1 MDGYLGMIMGWAPNY
16 APRGWMFCH
25 GQILPVQQFTA
36 LFSLLGTT
44 YGGDGRTTFMLPDLR
59 GRIPVGA
66 GQGPGTRFYE
76 QGASLGSETV
86 ALDVHHLP
94 AHSHAA
100 STQDL
105 RVSFPASS
113 NPASTDTPAPNL
125 VPAKMATDTGRGEQP
140 TKAYAEG
147 ATTTLQAGTVTGEV
161 VIGHAG
167 GSQPFE
173 IVQPVLAIQYIIC
186 VEGLYPPRP

>member
-1 MDGYLGMIMGWAPNY
+1 
-16 APRGWMFCH
+16 MFCH

-161 VIGHAG
+161 VIGHARR
-167 GSQPFE
+167 QPAFRDRPAGTGD
-173 IVQPVLAIQYIIC
+173 PVHHL
-186 VEGLYPPRP
+186 R